1 MTRPK
6 RAIIIILDGVGIGEL
21 PDAGRFGDE
30 GSHTLGNL
38 ARAVDGLKLPHLER
52 LGLGNIEPLQG
63 MQPQS
68 HPLANYGKM
77 AEKSPGKDSTSGHW
91 ELAGYEPDFAFPTY
105 PQGFPAEV
113 LDPFKMQIGRG
124 VLGNKTASGTEII
137 KALGV
142 EHIRTGYPIVYTSAD
157 SVFQIAAHEEI
168 ISLDELYRACEIAR
182 KILSGKHAVSRVI
195 ARPFVGDSPENFVR
209 TRARRDFSLK
219 PSHKLLQNCFQENSL
234 PTVGIGK
241 IDDLYAGVGLD
252 YNIHSRSNDEGMNA
266 LIEQIKVLEAGL
278 ILINFVDFD
287 MLWGHRN
294 NPAGFYRELQNFDQR
309 LLEVLDLLKP
319 GDLLFI
325 TADHGNDPT
334 TPSTDHSREYVPL
347 LLYGPSIKNGI
358 NLGIR
363 ESFADLGRTVAEVFG
378 FDSCGLA
385 GRSFWKLLTENE

>member
-1 MTRPK
+1 
-6 RAIIIILDGVGIGEL
+6 VGIGEL
-21 PDAGRFGDE
+21 PDARRFGDE

-38 ARAVDGLKLPHLER
+38 AQTVGGLKLPNLER
-52 LGLGNIEPLQG
+52 LGLGNVEPLLG
-63 MQPQS
+63 MQPQN

-91 ELAGYEPDFAFPTY
+91 ELAGYELDFTFPTY
-105 PQGFPAEV
+105 PHGFPAEV
-113 LDPFKMQIGRG
+113 LDPFKKQIGRG

-137 KALGV
+137 KELGV
-142 EHIRTGYPIVYTSAD
+142 EHIRTGFPIIYTSAD

-168 ISLDELYRACEIAR
+168 IPLDELYRICEVAR
-182 KILSGKHAVSRVI
+182 KILSGKHAVARVI
-195 ARPFVGDSPENFVR
+195 ARPFVGDSPEDFIR

-252 YNIHSRSNDEGMNA
+252 QKIHTKGNDDGMNA
-266 LIEQIKVLEAGL
+266 LIEQIKVLEKGL
-278 ILINFVDFD
+278 ILINLVDFD

-294 NPAGFYRELQNFDQR
+294 NPVAFNRGLQNFDQC
-309 LLEVLDLLKP
+309 LLEVLELLKR
-319 GDLLFI
+319 GDLLVI

-334 TPSTDHSREYVPL
+334 TRSTDHSREYVPL
-347 LLYGPSIKNGI
+347 LFYGPSIKKGI

-363 ESFADLGRTVAEVFG
+363 KSFADLGRTVAEAFG
-378 FDSCGLA
+378 FKSCGLA
-385 GRSFWKLLTENE
+385 GRSFWKLLVEKE

>member
-1 MTRPK
+1 MIRPK
-6 RAIIIILDGVGIGEL
+6 RAVIIILDGVGIGEL
-21 PDAGRFGDE
+21 PDARRFGDE

-38 ARAVDGLKLPHLER
+38 AQTVGGLKLPNLER
-52 LGLGNIEPLQG
+52 LGLGNVEPLLG
-63 MQPQS
+63 MQPQN

-91 ELAGYEPDFAFPTY
+91 ELAGYELDFTFPTY
-105 PQGFPAEV
+105 PHGFPAEV
-113 LDPFKMQIGRG
+113 LDPFKKQIGRG

-137 KALGV
+137 KELGV
-142 EHIRTGYPIVYTSAD
+142 EHIRTGFPIIYTSAD

-168 ISLDELYRACEIAR
+168 IPLDELYRICEVAR
-182 KILSGKHAVSRVI
+182 KILSGKHAVARVI
-195 ARPFVGDSPENFVR
+195 ARPFVGDSPEDFIR

-252 YNIHSRSNDEGMNA
+252 QKIHTKGNDDGMNA
-266 LIEQIKVLEAGL
+266 LIEQIKVLEKGL
-278 ILINFVDFD
+278 ILINLVDFD

-294 NPAGFYRELQNFDQR
+294 NPVAFYRGLQNFDQC
-309 LLEVLDLLKP
+309 LLEVLELLKR
-319 GDLLFI
+319 GDLLVI

-334 TPSTDHSREYVPL
+334 TRSTDHSREYVPL
-347 LLYGPSIKNGI
+347 LFYGPSIKKGI

-363 ESFADLGRTVAEVFG
+363 KSFADLGRTVAEAFG

-385 GRSFWKLLTENE
+385 GRSFWKLLVEKE